1 MIAGIQLKWS
11 VSRYETNILSGQ
23 SDRKEL
29 ESIENLLQYLDE
41 LNHSCTRTENTV
53 VVAVNGKK
61 AQFELNE
68 ISFGAIYDC
77 LDTIKHG

>member
-1 MIAGIQLKWS
+1 MKQIYYPGSLT
-11 VSRYETNILSGQ
+11 E
-23 SDRKEL
+23 KEL
-29 ESIENLLQYLDE
+29 ESIENLLQY